1 MIDTIFRDPGI
12 PDGEKCVYA
21 VSVADGPPALDLTSV
36 IGHDGD
42 SYRSILQAG
51 SGDGHFALTV
61 EQRFQRVDDRLRAAT
76 YRAETRSGATVVSR
90 EEADFLGTTHLQ
102 IGDGIAAFPEDLM
115 PLAGGLTL
123 LRGLD
128 FAEGVEE
135 NIPLWL
141 AFSVHVPISAKV
153 EQCTVVE
160 VPAGAIDCWQVR
172 LRPRL
177 TGLNSM
183 LEKMLG
189 GLLPPAVAHIEAAA
203 PHRMVRLGFPT
214 GPMPWDPRG
223 VMELVS

>member
-1 MIDTIFRDPGI
+1 MIDSIFRDPGI
-12 PDGEKCVYA
+12 PDGEKSVYT
-21 VSVADGPPALDLTSV
+21 VGIADRPGALDLTSV

-42 SYRSILQAG
+42 SYRSIVQVA

-61 EQRFQRVDDRLRAAT
+61 EQRIRRDGDRLRAAA
-76 YRAETRSGATVVSR
+76 YRAETLSGGTVVSR
-90 EEADFLGTTHLQ
+90 EEANFLGTAHLQ
-102 IGDGIAAFPEDLM
+102 IGEGIATFPEDLM

-128 FAEGVEE
+128 FAEGLEE
-135 NIPLWL
+135 HIPLWL
-141 AFSVHVPISAKV
+141 AFSVHVPISAKI
-153 EQCTVVE
+153 EQRGVVE
-160 VPAGAIDCWQVR
+160 VPAGAVDCWQVR

-177 TGLNSM
+177 TGMNSM

-203 PHRMVRLGFPT
+203 PHRMIRFGFPT

>member
-1 MIDTIFRDPGI
+1 MNDTIFRDPGI
-12 PDGEKCVYA
+12 PDGEKCVYT
-21 VSVADGPPALDLTSV
+21 VGVADGPPGLELSSV

-42 SYRSILQAG
+42 SYRSIIQVG
-51 SGDGHFALTV
+51 SADGHFALTV
-61 EQRFQRVDDRLRAAT
+61 EQRFRRAGDRIRAAA
-76 YRAETRSGATVVSR
+76 YRAETLSGAAVVSR
-90 EEADFLGTTHLQ
+90 EEANFLGTDHLQ
-102 IGDGIAAFPEDLM
+102 IGQGITAFPDDLM

-128 FAEGVEE
+128 FTEGVEE
-135 NIPLWL
+135 HIPLWL
-141 AFSVHVPISAKV
+141 AFSVHVPLSAKI
-153 EQCTVVE
+153 EQRTVVD

-189 GLLPPAVAHIEAAA
+189 GLLPPAVAHLEAAA
-203 PHRMVRLGFPT
+203 PHRVVRFGFPT